1 MKKAVGVIG
10 IAVSL
15 FICPRPALAQQR
27 DANTNLDVYTNLH
40 VLPKDVSR
48 RELVNAMLE
57 NLRGL
62 GLRRNRNEGCLYCH
76 VGEFG
81 QPTETWDFA
90 SDEKPAKQKARVMMG
105 MVAAINCQHL
115 TELPEGSRP
124 PMRVSCYTCHAGR
137 TNPRPLADVLL
148 QIYDE
153 SGLDATTARYREL
166 YQRYYAADAYD
177 FRVGTLPALAARLA
191 DRQAFDDA
199 IGLLQ
204 LNLEFFS
211 DAPAAHSYLA
221 GLRLE
226 RTLVESGV
234 TATLDRFHTLRS
246 EDATGF
252 SFALLDGLGW
262 RHFRKG
268 RRQDAIQL
276 FQLNRE
282 QYPEN
287 YVTTESLG
295 DAFEISGDIPNAIR
309 AYAAW
314 VERHPEHERGA
325 ERLEQL
331 RSGR

>member
-1 MKKAVGVIG
+1 MKQVVGVIG

-15 FICPRPALAQQR
+15 VICPRPTLALQG
-27 DANTNLDVYTNLH
+27 DVKTNLDIYTNLQ
-40 VLPKDVSR
+40 VLPEDVSR

-62 GLRRNRNEGCLYCH
+62 GLRRNRNEGCLHCH

-90 SDEKPAKQKARVMMG
+90 SDEKPAKQKARVMMR
-105 MVAAINCQHL
+105 MVAAINGQHL

-124 PMRVSCYTCHAGR
+124 PMRVTCYTCHAGR

-148 QIYDE
+148 QTYDE

-166 YQRYYAADAYD
+166 RQRYYAADAYD
-177 FRVGTLPALAARLA
+177 FRVGTLAGVAARLA

-211 DAPAAHSYLA
+211 DAPAAYHYLA
-221 GLRLE
+221 QMRLE
-226 RTLVESGV
+226 GTLVESGI
-234 TATLDRFHTLRS
+234 AAALERFHSLKN

-262 RHFRKG
+262 RYFRKG
-268 RRQDAIQL
+268 QRQDAIQF
-276 FQLNRE
+276 FQLNRA

-295 DAFEISGDIPNAIR
+295 DAFEISEDVPNAIR
-309 AYAAW
+309 TYAEW
-314 VERHPEHERGA
+314 VERHPEHERGT

>member
-1 MKKAVGVIG
+1 MKHVVGVIG

-15 FICPRPALAQQR
+15 VISPRPIVALQG
-27 DANTNLDVYTNLH
+27 DVKNNLDAYTNLQ
-40 VLPKDVSR
+40 VLPEDVSR

-62 GLRRNRNEGCLYCH
+62 GLRRNRNEGCLHCH

-81 QPTETWDFA
+81 QPRETWDYA
-90 SDEKPAKQKARVMMG
+90 SDEKPAKQKARVMMR
-105 MVAAINCQHL
+105 MVAAINGQHL

-124 PMRVSCYTCHAGR
+124 PMRVTCYTCHAGR
-137 TNPRPLADVLL
+137 INPRPLADVLL
-148 QIYDE
+148 QTYDE
-153 SGLDATTARYREL
+153 SGLDSTTALYRAL
-166 YQRYYAADAYD
+166 RRRYYAADAYD
-177 FRVGTLPALAARLA
+177 FRVNTLPGVAARLA
-191 DRQAFDDA
+191 DRQAFGDA
-199 IGLLQ
+199 VGLLQ

-211 DAPAAHSYLA
+211 DAPEAHHYLA

-226 RTLVESGV
+226 RTLVENGI
-234 TATLDRFHTLRS
+234 TAALDRFHTLKN
-246 EDATGF
+246 EDARGF

-295 DAFEISGDIPNAIR
+295 DAFEISENIPSAIR
-309 AYAAW
+309 TYAEW